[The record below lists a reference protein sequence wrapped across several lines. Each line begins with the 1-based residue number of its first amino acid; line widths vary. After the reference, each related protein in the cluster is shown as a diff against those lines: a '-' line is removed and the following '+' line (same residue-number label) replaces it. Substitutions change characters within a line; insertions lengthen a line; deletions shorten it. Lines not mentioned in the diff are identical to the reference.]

1 MLIPA
6 LASLTWLA
14 YVFAG
19 AVLLAFFVLLVYK
32 AVSALRGKRGRCCCG
47 SKGKKLVKEFRKMK
61 RMEKEGCCHGRD
73 NEEKSASLHRQG

>member
-32 AVSALRGKRGRCCCG
+32 AVSALRGKRGGCCCG
-47 SKGKKLVKEFRKMK
+47 SKGKKLVKEFRF
-61 RMEKEGCCHGRD
+61 D
-73 NEEKSASLHRQG
+73 NSITVTTRPRQKK

>member
-19 AVLLAFFVLLVYK
+19 AVLLVFFALLVYK
-32 AVSALRGKRGRCCCG
+32 AVSALRGKRGGCCCG
-47 SKGKKLVKEFRKMK
+47 SKGKKLVKEFHKLKRK
-61 RMEKEGCCHGRD
+61 ECCCCHGRD
-73 NEEKSASLHRQG
+73 DEEEGSSLHR

>member
-19 AVLLAFFVLLVYK
+19 AVLLAFLVLLVYK
-32 AVSALRGKRGRCCCG
+32 AVSALRGKRGGCCCG
-47 SKGKKLVKEFRKMK
+47 SKGKRLVKEFHKLK
-61 RMEKEGCCHGRD
+61 HKECCCHGRD
-73 NEEKSASLHRQG
+73 DEEEGPSLHR

>member
-19 AVLLAFFVLLVYK
+19 AVLLAFFALLVYK
-32 AVSALRGKRGRCCCG
+32 AVSALRGKKAGCCCG

-61 RMEKEGCCHGRD
+61 RTEKEGCCHCHGRD
-73 NEEKSASLHRQG
+73 NEEKSAS